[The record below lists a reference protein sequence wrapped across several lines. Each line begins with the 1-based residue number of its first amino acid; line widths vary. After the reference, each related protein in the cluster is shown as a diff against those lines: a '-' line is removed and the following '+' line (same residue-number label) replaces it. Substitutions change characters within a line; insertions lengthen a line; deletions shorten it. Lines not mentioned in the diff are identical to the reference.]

1 MSTQKKEKPILFSG
15 PMVRAILDGTKTQ
28 TRRLVKMQP
37 GYAHVMR
44 YCAGDLA
51 ARQIGAC
58 RWEDVRVPY
67 GKPGDRLWVKETH
80 RFDGLDTKIAI
91 AKRDFESVQY
101 RADEDDKFVT
111 WRPSI
116 YMPRWASRIT
126 LEITDVRV
134 ELLQDITEIDAMNE
148 GVFADIP
155 NETPWPMMPSD
166 AFCHL
171 WESING
177 PDSWAQNPWV
187 WVISFK
193 RI

>member
-1 MSTQKKEKPILFSG
+1 
-15 PMVRAILDGTKTQ
+15 MVRAILDGTKTQ
-28 TRRLVKMQP
+28 TRRLVKPQP
-37 GYAHVMR
+37 TR
-44 YCAGDLA
+44 DLYHLECVEGVW
-51 ARQIGAC
+51 RDEEIVLGAC
-58 RWEDVRVPY
+58 PY
-67 GKPGDRLWVKETH
+67 GQPGDRLWVREEHHILLRDCRSVAVRYLADDTFQPEITIGPREAAMFAARKRPLATTRA
-80 RFDGLDTKIAI
+80 RFM
-91 AKRDFESVQY
+91 
-101 RADEDDKFVT
+101 
-111 WRPSI
+111 WRCL
-116 YMPRWASRIT
+116 SRIT

-134 ELLQDITEIDAMNE
+134 EMLHDITEIDAMNE